1 MNINNKYYFVTINFH
16 LASQTYNDSMT
27 TSNTTISLGELRA
40 ELNGVLVENG
50 ISVTENGTIYLVT
63 NNKMEEI
70 SSLTL
75 EEGETSFGTRTF
87 LYKVNSVNYLFNL
100 SIIMEGG
107 TQDLSALAEGE
118 VGA

>member
-1 MNINNKYYFVTINFH
+1 MTINFH

-40 ELNGVLVENG
+40 ELNGVLAEND
-50 ISVTENGTIYLVT
+50 ITVTENGTIYLVT

-87 LYKVNSVNYLFNL
+87 LYKVSVDGNSVNYLFNL
-100 SIIMEGG
+100 TIIMEGG